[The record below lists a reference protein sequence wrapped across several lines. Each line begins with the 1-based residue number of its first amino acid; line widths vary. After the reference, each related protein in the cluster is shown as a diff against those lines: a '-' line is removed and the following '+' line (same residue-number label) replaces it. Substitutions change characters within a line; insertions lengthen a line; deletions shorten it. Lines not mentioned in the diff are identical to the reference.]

1 MSHPADA
8 DELFEVS
15 GNELGTIVADDPGMN
30 VKVVL
35 TSPLDDRFDV
45 ALFHLRAD
53 FPVQIDRLKPSSR
66 LQRKKKVPRMLI

>member
-15 GNELGTIVADDPGMN
+15 RNELRAIVADDPGMN
-30 VKVVL
+30 ARVAL

-45 ALFHLRAD
+45 SLFHHGAD
-53 FPVQIDRLKPSSR
+53 FPVHDRSAEAIEQAAKCRGSA
-66 LQRKKKVPRMLI
+66 

>member
-1 MSHPADA
+1 LSYTADA

-30 VKVVL
+30 ARVAL

-45 ALFHLRAD
+45 ALVHLGAD
-53 FPVQIDRLKPSSR
+53 FLVHDRSAEAIEQAAKEDG
-66 LQRKKKVPRMLI
+66 